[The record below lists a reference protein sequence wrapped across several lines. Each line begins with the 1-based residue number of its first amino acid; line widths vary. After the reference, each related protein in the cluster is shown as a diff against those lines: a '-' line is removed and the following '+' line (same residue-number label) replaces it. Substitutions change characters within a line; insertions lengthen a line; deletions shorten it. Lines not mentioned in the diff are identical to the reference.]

1 MRVDSIK
8 EHAKI
13 NTKEQRNIV
22 EILTVSAICIAS
34 IVMMLQVLMTLGNS
48 VSNSGE
54 LNIISLLSVIAM
66 DQFAVRI
73 GICGVMW
80 TVCKILRE
88 VRKKEGEEVG
98 ESAFVALVCHEELV

>member
-80 TVCKILRE
+80 TVCKVLRE
-88 VRKKEGEEVG
+88 IRKKEGEEVG
-98 ESAFVALVCHEELV
+98 ESAFVAMVCH

>member
-1 MRVDSIK
+1 M
-8 EHAKI
+8 
-13 NTKEQRNIV
+13 NTKKKRNIV

-34 IVMMLQVLMTLGNS
+34 IAMMLQVLMTLGNS
-48 VSNSGE
+48 VSNSGQ

-80 TVCKILRE
+80 TVCKIMRE
-88 VRKKEGEEVG
+88 VKKREGEEVG
-98 ESAFVALVCHEELV
+98 